1 MMEYPVW
8 RKKPHTPAF
17 VNFMRTYKLEP
28 LSSNLEEAGEIL
40 KQVIRSDG
48 CALVFRLKL
57 IHYSCSSNRTDRSH
71 SPVPVRR
78 RAYRRGPKL
87 RYRA

>member
-40 KQVIRSDG
+40 KQVRRSDESL
-48 CALVFRLKL
+48 AFP
-57 IHYSCSSNRTDRSH
+57 N
-71 SPVPVRR
+71 
-78 RAYRRGPKL
+78 
-87 RYRA
+87 